1 LQSRF
6 SLLDA
11 AMSETQLF
19 LPVILQIVLTLL
31 LYLLLGVRKSRA
43 IRDGQVDQERRALHA
58 DAWPDSVQQVNNSIR
73 SQFEIPVLFY
83 VLTLILWQLGSS
95 GVITQSLAWLFVIS
109 RYVHAYVHTGS
120 NYVPLRRRVFT
131 LGTVIVAILAVRVL
145 FAL

>member
-1 LQSRF
+1 
-6 SLLDA
+6 
-11 AMSETQLF
+11 MSETQLF

-43 IRDGQVDQERRALHA
+43 IRDGQVDQARRALHA

-73 SQFEIPVLFY
+73 SQFEIPVLYY